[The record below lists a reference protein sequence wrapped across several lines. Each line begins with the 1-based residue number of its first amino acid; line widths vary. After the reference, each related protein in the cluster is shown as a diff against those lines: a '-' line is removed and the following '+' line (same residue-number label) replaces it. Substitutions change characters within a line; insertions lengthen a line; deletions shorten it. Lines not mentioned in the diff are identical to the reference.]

1 MYIIIGLLRDYRFPK
16 QVIRPTKLPT
26 LSRMRNEQGRSGIAP
41 SMCLTVCG
49 VAQGREIAP
58 TTINFTRL
66 SVTVGVA
73 GWVWSLHGKQT

>member
-1 MYIIIGLLRDYRFPK
+1 M
-16 QVIRPTKLPT
+16 
-26 LSRMRNEQGRSGIAP
+26 SGIAP